1 VNIMQ
6 KFNRKLLLRALS
18 VCGIALATALSV
30 PFAFAGPQDYR
41 FEFDGQPV
49 RAGNAAT
56 FKIRLVHVPDGKPVT
71 GAIIIQTKFDMGP
84 DGMADMG
91 APAKAAPTA
100 EPGVYV
106 VETQP
111 SMGGKWALTL
121 AAKVQGETETVRG
134 TVVVPVTK

>member
-1 VNIMQ
+1 MSNLNATV
-6 KFNRKLLLRALS
+6 FLRALS
-18 VCGIALATALSV
+18 IAGTALATTLLV
-30 PFAFAGPQDYR
+30 TPAFAGPQDYR

-56 FKIRLVHVPDGKPVT
+56 FKIRLVHVPDGKPVA

-91 APAKAAPTA
+91 APAKAAPTG

-106 VETQP
+106 VEAQP